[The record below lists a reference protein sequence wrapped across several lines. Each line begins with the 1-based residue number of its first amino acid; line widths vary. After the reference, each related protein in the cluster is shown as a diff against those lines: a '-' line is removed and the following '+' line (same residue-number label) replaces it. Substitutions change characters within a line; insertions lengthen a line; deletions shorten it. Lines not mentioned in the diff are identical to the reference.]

1 MRHPKI
7 LQNVLPDGRVEYLER
22 YMNHESAL
30 VFDNTKCIDCGFCE
44 IVCPR
49 EAIKENPERA
59 QEGRAL
65 QYTVDQQKCN
75 YCGICQ
81 ILCPTDT
88 LTLLIKG
95 EPRLII
101 QETKVMPLIESVSI
115 EAGGKAI
122 KKFLEG
128 SIAITP
134 NGKFTKS
141 NAALL
146 KDCCPTRAIEIEGQN
161 VNPSNEKCI
170 FCTRCTRVTKLHK
183 IPFTITVYRSSIHR
197 KGHDVS
203 TLWND
208 VATRLLGQAG
218 KIEGMKGDLSY
229 KIADRV
235 TQLMKS
241 LKKDLLPQ
249 GEGK

>member
-1 MRHPKI
+1 MRPPKLQQNI
-7 LQNVLPDGRVEYLER
+7 LADGRIEYRER
-22 YMNHESAL
+22 YVNHESAL
-30 VFDNTKCIDCGFCE
+30 VFDNTKCIDCGFCA

-49 EAIKENPERA
+49 EAIKENIHQALES
-59 QEGRAL
+59 GAL

-81 ILCPTDT
+81 ILCPTDA
-88 LTLLIKG
+88 LTLLLKG

-101 QETKVMPLIESVSI
+101 QETKVMPLLESVPI
-115 EAGGKAI
+115 DAGGKVI

-134 NGKFTKS
+134 SGKITKS
-141 NAALL
+141 NAELL
-146 KDCCPTRAIEIEGQN
+146 VNCCPTRAIESEGQKMN
-161 VNPSNEKCI
+161 VSIERCI
-170 FCTRCTRVTKLHK
+170 FCTRCARVVKQQKL
-183 IPFTITVYRSSIHR
+183 PFAITVYRSSIHR

-208 VATRLLGQAG
+208 VAARLLGQAG

-241 LKKDLLPQ
+241 LKKDLLPNS
-249 GEGK
+249 EGK

>member
-1 MRHPKI
+1 MRTPKLQQNI
-7 LQNVLPDGRVEYLER
+7 LADGRVEYLER
-22 YMNHESAL
+22 YVNHESAL

-49 EAIKENPERA
+49 EAIKENPDRA
-59 QEGRAL
+59 PEGGAL
-65 QYTVDQQKCN
+65 QYATDQQKCN

-81 ILCPTDT
+81 ILCPTDA
-88 LTLLIKG
+88 LTLLLKG

-101 QETKVMPLIESVSI
+101 QETKVMPLIESVPI
-115 EAGGKAI
+115 EEGGKVI

-134 NGKFTKS
+134 QGKLTNQKS
-141 NAALL
+141 ELL
-146 KDCCPTRAIEIEGQN
+146 VNCCPVRAIEIEGQK
-161 VNPSNEKCI
+161 VKVSNERCI
-170 FCTRCTRVTKLHK
+170 FCTRCTRVAKHHKL
-183 IPFTITVYRSSIHR
+183 PFTITIYRSSIHR

-208 VATRLLGQAG
+208 VATRLLSQSG

-241 LKKDLLPQ
+241 LKKDLLPD
-249 GEGK
+249 GDGK

>member
-1 MRHPKI
+1 MRPPKI
-7 LQNVLPDGRVEYLER
+7 QQNVLADGRVKYLER
-22 YMNHESAL
+22 YVNHESAL
-30 VFDNTKCIDCGFCE
+30 VFDNIKCIDCGFCE

-49 EAIKENPERA
+49 EAIKENANRPS
-59 QEGRAL
+59 EGGAL

-81 ILCPTDT
+81 ILCPTDA
-88 LTLLIKG
+88 LTLLIKE

-101 QETKVMPLIESVSI
+101 QETKIMPVIESVPI
-115 EAGGKAI
+115 EAGGKVV

-128 SIAITP
+128 SIAITAK
-134 NGKFTKS
+134 GKIAKA
-141 NAALL
+141 NADLFM
-146 KDCCPTRAIEIEGQN
+146 KCCPTGAIEIAGQKIN
-161 VNPSNEKCI
+161 VSNEKCI
-170 FCTRCTRVTKLHK
+170 FCTRCTRITKLYNL
-183 IPFTITVYRSSIHR
+183 PFTITIYRSSIHR

-218 KIEGMKGDLSY
+218 KIEGMKGDISY

-241 LKKDLLPQ
+241 LKKDLLPPE
-249 GEGK
+249 EGK